1 MSHKYGVE
9 RDKPRLKTH
18 KRERLN
24 RCNGQAFVFKHG
36 EANMN
41 MPILPQESGSSN
53 QVTMTSPEIVD
64 FINAHRQSV
73 ATIEKP
79 YVELHHRSFTS
90 KVPQVLGISNAAN
103 FLASQNYGNNNT
115 RQIYVFPKREACLM
129 AMSYSYE
136 LQAQIFDRMT
146 AMEEALKKPVLN
158 LDDPAFLRQALL
170 GYTEK
175 VIELEHKVQVLEPK
189 AKGLDRIADCTN
201 VLGIREAA
209 KVLKIGQNQLAQY
222 LVDHKVVYRDQYSK
236 IQAYQKSIDQKLVHV
251 VTSAPRLTESGEK
264 VFTQVKL
271 TQKLITRIAK
281 WLEQGVAA

>member
-1 MSHKYGVE
+1 
-9 RDKPRLKTH
+9 
-18 KRERLN
+18 
-24 RCNGQAFVFKHG
+24 
-36 EANMN
+36 MN

-79 YVELHHRSFTS
+79 YVELHHRSFMS

-146 AMEEALKKPVLN
+146 AMEDALKKPAITLP
-158 LDDPAFLRQALL
+158 DFTDPAEAAMAWAEQYKAKQLAEKQVAVLAPKAQALDTIANTSQTYCL
-170 GYTEK
+170 RECAKTIGIKESDLIDLLLLKKWVYR
-175 VIELEHKVQVLEPK
+175 EPSSNPQK
-189 AKGLDRIADCTN
+189 KGKL
-201 VLGIREAA
+201 
-209 KVLKIGQNQLAQY
+209 QPYAQY
-222 LVDHKVVYRDQYSK
+222 VTCGVFINRASPVMADSFGVERVHLNMQVTAFGLTRITGLVNKNKVV
-236 IQAYQKSIDQKLVHV
+236 
-251 VTSAPRLTESGEK
+251 
-264 VFTQVKL
+264 
-271 TQKLITRIAK
+271 
-281 WLEQGVAA
+281 AA

>member
-1 MSHKYGVE
+1 
-9 RDKPRLKTH
+9 
-18 KRERLN
+18 
-24 RCNGQAFVFKHG
+24 
-36 EANMN
+36 
-41 MPILPQESGSSN
+41 MPILPQTQKVGQSISIDGAVIRQDQYGRYCLNDLHKASGNERKN
-53 QVTMTSPEIVD
+53 QPQYFLENKQTQDLVQALTDTGISVSP
-64 FINAHRQSV
+64 INVIRGGLEQGTYVVKELVYSYAMWISATFHLKVIRTFDAV
-73 ATIEKP
+73 ATGAVQPQKP
-79 YVELHHRSFTS
+79 TELSRMDLI
-90 KVPQVLGISNAAN
+90 Q
-103 FLASQNYGNNNT
+103 LA
-115 RQIYVFPKREACLM
+115 
-129 AMSYSYE
+129 
-136 LQAQIFDRMT
+136 LQAEQ
-146 AMEEALKKPVLN
+146 EN
-158 LDDPAFLRQALL
+158 
-170 GYTEK
+170 
-175 VIELEHKVQVLEPK
+175 IELRGQVAILEPK